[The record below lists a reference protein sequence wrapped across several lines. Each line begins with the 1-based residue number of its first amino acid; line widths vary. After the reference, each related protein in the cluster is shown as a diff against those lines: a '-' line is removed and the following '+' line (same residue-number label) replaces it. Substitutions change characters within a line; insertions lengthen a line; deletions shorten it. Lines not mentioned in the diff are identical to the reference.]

1 MNPEVRDIS
10 EYGVAVKA
18 EDILFSYPTNSGEDV
33 VAVDHAS
40 FSIKKGEYVAILG
53 RNGSGKSTLA
63 KMIDLLEFPDKGK
76 LSVFEL
82 DASSEDHFWSIR
94 SHCGMVF
101 QNPDN
106 QIVGTTVEEDVAF
119 GPENLSVPLPE
130 LEQRVE
136 KALGYVGLLEM
147 ADRQPSS
154 LSGGQKQKLAIAGV
168 LAMQPQLLILD
179 ESTSML
185 DPKARDEFLQLVG
198 RMRHDKGIT
207 VIHITHDMHEAFLA
221 DRVLVMEHGKL
232 RLNGTPAEVFSQ
244 VEVIREL
251 GLELP
256 KWAEL
261 LYEVAGIYG
270 IETKESDFV
279 SEEIAKAKI
288 REILMTP
295 VPEGVKRQVRP
306 CHAVSEQVMLRV
318 SDLSYSYEK
327 KGKKTISDISFDV
340 KKGEIVAVI
349 GHSGS
354 GKTTLISQLNGILR
368 PLEGSVE
375 VWDEEEKK
383 YISTDKNADIRRIR
397 KHVGLLFQYPEYQ
410 LFEETVAKDIK
421 FGPKKMGYDDKECD
435 RLMREALPL
444 VGLSEDVLDRSPFE
458 LSGGQK
464 RRVAFAGILAM
475 APDVLILDEP
485 AAGLDPAGQ
494 KEIFGYIETL
504 RDQGKSI
511 VLVSH
516 DMDEAARIAD
526 RILVLKKGQQ
536 VFFGTPEKLF
546 SSEHEYLSMRLDC
559 PCLIKTMLDLAKDR
573 PGLDPLIFDVK
584 EAAQVLVFGNKE
596 QAVPT
601 EDAGSASS
609 ASGSEEVEKS

>member
-1 MNPEVRDIS
+1 MDSNTKDIA
-10 EYGVAVKA
+10 EYNLTVKA
-18 EDILFSYPTNSGEDV
+18 EDILFSYETNSGKDV

-40 FSIKKGEYVAILG
+40 FTVKKGEYVAVLG

-63 KMIDLLEFPDKGK
+63 KMINILEFPDSGK
-76 LSVFEL
+76 LSVFDLEA
-82 DASSEDHFWSIR
+82 DKDENFWPIR

-130 LEQRVE
+130 LALRVE
-136 KALGYVGLLEM
+136 KALGYVGLLEK
-147 ADRQPSS
+147 ADKQPSS

-185 DPKARDEFLQLVG
+185 DPKARDEFLQLVA
-198 RMRHDKGIT
+198 RMRNDKGIT
-207 VIHITHDMHEAFLA
+207 VIHITHDMHEAYLA
-221 DRVLVMEHGKL
+221 DRVIILEKGNI
-232 RLNGTPAEVFSQ
+232 RLNGTPSEVFSQ
-244 VEVIREL
+244 VDRIREL

-261 LYEVAGIYG
+261 LCEVARLCGV
-270 IETKESDFV
+270 ETEQSDFL
-279 SEEIAKAKI
+279 SEETAKKKI
-288 REILMTP
+288 REILKDKHPDPKMKTDKKP
-295 VPEGVKRQVRP
+295 REVSDQVI
-306 CHAVSEQVMLRV
+306 LRV
-318 SDLSYSYEK
+318 TGLSHSYDKKEK
-327 KGKKTISDISFDV
+327 KAISDIAFDV
-340 KKGEIVAVI
+340 KKGEIVTVI

-354 GKTTLISQLNGILR
+354 GKTTLISHLNGILR
-368 PLEGSVE
+368 PLEGKVE
-375 VWDEEEKK
+375 VWSEEEKK
-383 YISTDKNADIRRIR
+383 YISTEKNNEIKKIRS
-397 KHVGLLFQYPEYQ
+397 HVGLLFQYPEYQ
-410 LFEETVAKDIK
+410 LFEETVEKDIK
-421 FGPKKMGYDDKECD
+421 FGPSKMGYDNETCD

-444 VGLSEDVLDRSPFE
+444 VGLSEDILKRSPFE

-475 APDVLILDEP
+475 NPDVLILDEP

-526 RILVLKKGQQ
+526 RVLVLKKGEQ
-536 VFFGTPEKLF
+536 VFFGSPEKLF
-546 SSEHEYLSMRLDC
+546 SQETNSYAMRLDK
-559 PCLIKTMLDLAKDR
+559 PCLVQTMSELKKEYPYINDTV
-573 PGLDPLIFDVK
+573 FDVA
-584 EAAQVLVFGNKE
+584 EAAQSLVFGDMKE
-596 QAVPT
+596 V
-601 EDAGSASS
+601 DAQ
-609 ASGSEEVEKS
+609 

>member
-1 MNPEVRDIS
+1 MDPKERDIA
-10 EYGVAVKA
+10 EYGQTVKA
-18 EDILFSYPTNSGEDV
+18 EELLFSYSTNSGKNV

-40 FSIKKGEYVAILG
+40 FSVNKGEYVAILG

-63 KMIDLLEFPDKGK
+63 KMVDLLEFPDKGK

-82 DASSEDHFWSIR
+82 AADQDENFWKIR
-94 SHCGMVF
+94 THCGMVF

-130 LEQRVE
+130 LAQRVE
-136 KALGYVGLLEM
+136 KALGYVGLLEK
-147 ADRQPSS
+147 ADKQPSS

-185 DPKARDEFLQLVG
+185 DPKARDEFLHLVK
-198 RMRHDKGIT
+198 RMREDKGIT
-207 VIHITHDMHEAFLA
+207 VLHITHDMHEAYLA
-221 DRVLVMEHGKL
+221 DRVIVLEKGKI
-232 RLNGTPAEVFSQ
+232 RLNGTPSEVFSQ
-244 VEVIREL
+244 VDTIRAL

-261 LYEVAGIYG
+261 LCEVARLCG
-270 IETKESDFV
+270 EVPDTSDFT
-279 SEEIAKAKI
+279 SEENAIRKI
-288 REILMTP
+288 REILKTGKP
-295 VPEGVKRQVRP
+295 DPSKRGVRQS
-306 CHAVSEQVMLRV
+306 HEV
-318 SDLSYSYEK
+318 SDQIILKTTSLSHSYDK
-327 KGKKTISDISFDV
+327 KESKALSDVSFDV

-354 GKTTLISQLNGILR
+354 GKTTLISHLNGILR
-368 PLEGSVE
+368 PLEGKVE
-375 VWDEEEKK
+375 VWNEEEKK
-383 YISTDKNADIRRIR
+383 YISTDKNSEIKSIR

-410 LFEETVAKDIK
+410 LFEETVEKDIQ
-421 FGPKKMGYDDKECD
+421 FGPKKMGYDEKECD
-435 RLMREALPL
+435 RLMRESLPL
-444 VGLSEDVLDRSPFE
+444 VGLSEDILKRSPFE

-475 APDVLILDEP
+475 NPDVLILDEP

-504 RDQGKSI
+504 RSRGKSI

-526 RILVLKKGQQ
+526 RVLVLKKGKQE
-536 VFFGTPEKLF
+536 FFGTPKKLF
-546 SSEHEYLSMRLDC
+546 SKETDYFAMRLDR
-559 PCLIKTMLDLAKDR
+559 PCLMQTMEKLKEDYPDI
-573 PGLDPLIFDVK
+573 DTTVFDVE
-584 EAAQVLVFGNKE
+584 EAAEMLVFGK
-596 QAVPT
+596 
-601 EDAGSASS
+601 DG
-609 ASGSEEVEKS
+609 EVTAP

>member
-1 MNPEVRDIS
+1 MDPNARDIA
-10 EYGVAVKA
+10 EYKITVEA
-18 EDILFSYPTNSGEDV
+18 EDILFSYPTNSGKNV

-63 KMIDLLEFPDKGK
+63 KMVNLLETPDAGK
-76 LSVFEL
+76 LSVFEISA
-82 DASSEDHFWSIR
+82 DDDENFWKIR

-130 LEQRVE
+130 LAQRVE
-136 KALGYVGLLEM
+136 KALGYVGLLEK
-147 ADRQPSS
+147 ADKQPSS

-168 LAMQPQLLILD
+168 LAMEPQLLILD

-185 DPKARDEFLQLVG
+185 DPKARDEFLHLVA
-198 RMRHDKGIT
+198 RMRQDKGIT
-207 VIHITHDMHEAFLA
+207 VLHITHDMHEAYLA
-221 DRVLVMEHGKL
+221 DRVIVLEKGKI
-232 RLNGTPAEVFSQ
+232 RLHGTPPEVFSQ
-244 VEVIREL
+244 VDTIRSL

-261 LYEVAGIYG
+261 LYEVGRICG
-270 IETKESDFV
+270 VKPEQSDFT
-279 SEEIAKAKI
+279 SEKNAVKKI
-288 REILMTP
+288 NEILKEADVSKISREELP
-295 VPEGVKRQVRP
+295 SHEVPDQV
-306 CHAVSEQVMLRV
+306 VLRV
-318 SDLSYSYEK
+318 NDLAYSYEK
-327 KGKKTISDISFDV
+327 KEKNTISGISFDV

-368 PLEGSVE
+368 PAEGTVE
-375 VWDEEEKK
+375 IWDEEAKK
-383 YISTDKNADIRRIR
+383 YITTDKNTDVKRIRR
-397 KHVGLLFQYPEYQ
+397 HVGLLFQYPEYQ
-410 LFEETVAKDIK
+410 LFEETVEKDIQ
-421 FGPKKMGYDDKECD
+421 FGPKKMGYDEEKCE
-435 RLMREALPL
+435 RLMRESLPL
-444 VGLSEDVLDRSPFE
+444 VGLSDDVLKRSPFE

-475 APDVLILDEP
+475 DPDVLILDEP

-504 RDQGKSI
+504 RSNGKSI

-526 RILVLKKGQQ
+526 RILVLKKGRQE
-536 VFFGTPEKLF
+536 FFGTPKELF
-546 SSEHEYLSMRLDC
+546 AEHTDFVGMRLDR
-559 PCLIKTMLDLAKDR
+559 PCLMQTMLDLKKDH
-573 PGLDPLIFDVK
+573 PNVDACLFDVK
-584 EAAQVLVFGNKE
+584 EAAQDLVFGS
-596 QAVPT
+596 
-601 EDAGSASS
+601 DG
-609 ASGSEEVEKS
+609 EVTAP

>member
-1 MNPEVRDIS
+1 MDPKERDIA
-10 EYGVAVKA
+10 EYGQTVKA
-18 EDILFSYPTNSGEDV
+18 EELLFSYSTNSGKNV

-40 FSIKKGEYVAILG
+40 FSVNKGEYVAILG

-63 KMIDLLEFPDKGK
+63 KMVDLLELPDKGK

-82 DASSEDHFWSIR
+82 AADQDENFWKIR
-94 SHCGMVF
+94 THCGMVF

-130 LEQRVE
+130 LAQRVE
-136 KALGYVGLLEM
+136 KALGYVGLLEK
-147 ADRQPSS
+147 ADKQPSS

-185 DPKARDEFLQLVG
+185 DPKARDEFLHLVK
-198 RMRHDKGIT
+198 RMREDKGIT
-207 VIHITHDMHEAFLA
+207 VLHITHDMHEAYLA
-221 DRVLVMEHGKL
+221 DRVIVLEKGKI
-232 RLNGTPAEVFSQ
+232 RLNGTPSEVFSQ
-244 VEVIREL
+244 VDTIRSL

-261 LYEVAGIYG
+261 LCEVARLCG
-270 IETKESDFV
+270 EVPDTSDFT
-279 SEEIAKAKI
+279 SEENAIRKI
-288 REILMTP
+288 REILKTGKP
-295 VPEGVKRQVRP
+295 DPSKRGIRQS
-306 CHAVSEQVMLRV
+306 HEV
-318 SDLSYSYEK
+318 SDQIILKTTSLSHSYDK
-327 KGKKTISDISFDV
+327 KESKALSDVSFDV

-354 GKTTLISQLNGILR
+354 GKTTLISHLNGILR
-368 PLEGSVE
+368 PLEGKVE
-375 VWDEEEKK
+375 VWNEEEKK
-383 YISTDKNADIRRIR
+383 YISTDKNSEIKSIR

-410 LFEETVAKDIK
+410 LFEETVEKDIQ
-421 FGPKKMGYDDKECD
+421 FGPKKMGYDEKECD
-435 RLMREALPL
+435 RLMRESLPL
-444 VGLSEDVLDRSPFE
+444 VGLSEDILKRSPFE

-475 APDVLILDEP
+475 DPDVLILDEP

-504 RDQGKSI
+504 RSRGKSI

-526 RILVLKKGQQ
+526 RILVLKKGKQE
-536 VFFGTPEKLF
+536 FFGTPKKLF
-546 SSEHEYLSMRLDC
+546 SKETDFFTMRLDR
-559 PCLIKTMLDLAKDR
+559 PCLMQTMEKLKEDYPDI
-573 PGLDPLIFDVK
+573 DTTVFDVE
-584 EAAQVLVFGNKE
+584 EAAEMLVFGK
-596 QAVPT
+596 
-601 EDAGSASS
+601 DG
-609 ASGSEEVEKS
+609 EVTAP